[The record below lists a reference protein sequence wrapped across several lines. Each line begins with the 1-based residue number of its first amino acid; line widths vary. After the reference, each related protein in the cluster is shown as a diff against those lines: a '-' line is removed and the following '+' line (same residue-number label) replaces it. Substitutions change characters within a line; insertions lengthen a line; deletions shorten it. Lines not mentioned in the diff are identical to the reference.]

1 MKILINKGDNM
12 KILIDGDGCP
22 VIDISINIAKRFNK
36 EVVII
41 CDTSHNFSKYKVDTI
56 VVSKGQDAADFI
68 IVNKVNKGD
77 IVVTQDYGLAAMI
90 LSKGAYAINQNGL
103 IYTNENIDQLL
114 FTRHI
119 SKKIRNSGGKIKGP
133 KKRNKEDDLK
143 FEKALI
149 NLIKIKEY

>member
-1 MKILINKGDNM
+1 M

-22 VIDISINIAKRFNK
+22 VIDVSINIAKKFNK
-36 EVVII
+36 EVFII
-41 CDTSHNFSKYKVDTI
+41 CDTSHNFSK
-56 VVSKGQDAADFI
+56 SKGQDAADFI